1 MSVTDPYSQYLDNQI
16 KTASPGKLLVMAYDA
31 AIKFGRMAQDKM
43 KQGDL
48 FEQSGNIRKVQ
59 NILLEL
65 MSSLDPKVDRRL
77 TANLDALYT
86 YMFDKLTHANVHD
99 DVNAIEEV
107 VLIMTELRSAWEEAA
122 MTARAGIT
130 EERKAA

>member
-1 MSVTDPYSQYLDNQI
+1 MSVTDPYSQYVDNQI

-31 AIKFGRMAQDKM
+31 AIKFGRMEKM
-43 KQGDL
+43 KEGDL
-48 FEQSGNIRKVQ
+48 FEQSTSIRKVQ

-65 MSSLDPKVDRRL
+65 MASLDPKVDRQL

-99 DVNAIEEV
+99 DVKAIEEV
-107 VLIMTELRSAWEEAA
+107 VQIMTELRSAWEEAA
-122 MTARAGIT
+122 MTARAGT
-130 EERKAA
+130 AEERKAA

>member
-31 AIKFGRMAQDKM
+31 AIKFGRMAQEKM

-48 FEQSGNIRKVQ
+48 FEQSSNIRKVQ

-107 VLIMTELRSAWEEAA
+107 VQIMTELRSAWEEAA

>member
-1 MSVTDPYSQYLDNQI
+1 MSVTDPYSQYVDNQI

-31 AIKFGRMAQDKM
+31 AIKFGRMAQEKM
-43 KQGDL
+43 KEGDL
-48 FEQSGNIRKVQ
+48 FEQSTSIRKVQ

-65 MSSLDPKVDRRL
+65 MASLDPKVDRQL

-107 VLIMTELRSAWEEAA
+107 VQIMTELRSAWEEAA
-122 MTARAGIT
+122 MTARAGST